1 MPRQKF
7 KTLTEQ
13 MFYILLC
20 LKEERRGMDIL
31 EMVRNRT
38 GGRVNIGS
46 ATLYDLLEMFVTE
59 GMIQETKVEGRRRSY
74 MLTPKGKDMLWKEYD
89 RIMMQAQDFRNVFGE
104 EVSQ

>member
-20 LKEERRGMDIL
+20 LKEECRGMDIL
-31 EMVRNRT
+31 EMVRTRT

-104 EVSQ
+104 EVS

>member
-20 LKEERRGMDIL
+20 LKEECRGMDIL
-31 EMVRNRT
+31 EMVRTRT
-38 GGRVNIGS
+38 NGRVNIGS

-59 GMIQETKVEGRRRSY
+59 GIIRETKVEGRRRSY
-74 MLTPKGKDMLWKEYD
+74 ILTQKGMDMLYKEYD
-89 RIMMQAQDFRNVFGE
+89 RIMTQAQDFRAVFGE
-104 EVSQ
+104 EA

>member
-20 LKEERRGMDIL
+20 LKEECRGMDIL
-31 EMVRNRT
+31 EMVRTRT

-59 GMIQETKVEGRRRSY
+59 GIIRETKVEGRRRSY
-74 MLTPKGKDMLWKEYD
+74 ILTLKGMDMLYKEYD
-89 RIMMQAQDFRNVFGE
+89 RIMTQAQDFRAVFGE
-104 EVSQ
+104 EA

>member
-20 LKEERRGMDIL
+20 LKEECRGMDIL
-31 EMVRNRT
+31 EMVRTRT
-38 GGRVNIGS
+38 NGRVNIGS

-59 GMIQETKVEGRRRSY
+59 DIIRETKVEGRRRSY
-74 MLTPKGKDMLWKEYD
+74 ILTPKGTDMLYKEYD
-89 RIMMQAQDFRNVFGE
+89 RIMTQAQDFRTVFGGE
-104 EVSQ
+104 ES

>member
-20 LKEERRGMDIL
+20 LKEECRGMDIL
-31 EMVRNRT
+31 EMVRTRT
-38 GGRVNIGS
+38 TGRVNIGS

-59 GMIQETKVEGRRRSY
+59 GIIRETKVEGRRRSY
-74 MLTPKGKDMLWKEYD
+74 ILTQKGMDMLYKEYD
-89 RIMMQAQDFRNVFGE
+89 RIMTQAQDFRAVFGE
-104 EVSQ
+104 EA

>member
-20 LKEERRGMDIL
+20 LKEECRGMDIL
-31 EMVRNRT
+31 EMVRTRT
-38 GGRVNIGS
+38 NGRVNIGS

-59 GMIQETKVEGRRRSY
+59 GIIRETKVEGRRRSY
-74 MLTPKGKDMLWKEYD
+74 ILTQKGMDMLYKEYD
-89 RIMMQAQDFRNVFGE
+89 RIMTQAQDFRAVFGE
-104 EVSQ
+104 EP

>member
-20 LKEERRGMDIL
+20 LKEECRGMDIL
-31 EMVRNRT
+31 EMVRTRT
-38 GGRVNIGS
+38 NGRVNIGS

-59 GMIQETKVEGRRRSY
+59 GIIRETKVEGRRRSY
-74 MLTPKGKDMLWKEYD
+74 ILTPKGMDMLYKEYD
-89 RIMMQAQDFRNVFGE
+89 RIMTQAQDFRAVFGE
-104 EVSQ
+104 EP

>member
-20 LKEERRGMDIL
+20 LKEECRGMDIL
-31 EMVRNRT
+31 EMVRTRT
-38 GGRVNIGS
+38 NGRVNIGS

-59 GMIQETKVEGRRRSY
+59 DIIRETKVEGRRRSY
-74 MLTPKGKDMLWKEYD
+74 ILTPKGTDMLYKEYD
-89 RIMMQAQDFRNVFGE
+89 RIMTQAQDFRAVFGE
-104 EVSQ
+104 EA

>member
-1 MPRQKF
+1 MAREKF

-20 LKEERRGMDIL
+20 LQAECRGMDIL
-31 EMVRNRT
+31 EMVRTRT

-74 MLTPKGKDMLWKEYD
+74 VLTPKGKDMLRKEYD
-89 RIMMQAQDFRNVFGE
+89 RIMMQAQDFRAVFGE
-104 EVSQ
+104 EA